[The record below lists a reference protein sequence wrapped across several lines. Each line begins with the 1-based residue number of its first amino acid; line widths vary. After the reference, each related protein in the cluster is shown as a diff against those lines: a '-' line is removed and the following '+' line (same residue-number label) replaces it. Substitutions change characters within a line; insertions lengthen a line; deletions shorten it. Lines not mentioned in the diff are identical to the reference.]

1 MATSDGFDIPGAD
14 AATHTVPPPQRIL
27 VADDEHLVAEVI
39 SKSLLTL
46 GYEVVGPVANGEQAI
61 ELARREQPDMAVLDI
76 RMPKVDG
83 LAAARALSGEMD
95 LAVLMVTAYSD
106 ESYLRDSCQIG
117 VHGYVLKP
125 TSTEQLRVAI
135 AMAWARFHQQRSLS
149 TEVTRLQTS
158 LERRKVIEQ
167 AKWILVEK
175 CGLSE
180 ADAHRRLQKQARDRR
195 KTMAE
200 VAASILES
208 HSLFAEENAGPI
220 NAGGKPESS

>member
-1 MATSDGFDIPGAD
+1 MVGSEGIEIPGAD
-14 AATHTVPPPQRIL
+14 STTQTVPAPQRIL

-39 SKSLLTL
+39 SKSLTTL
-46 GYEVVGPVANGEQAI
+46 GYEVVGPVTDGEQAVD
-61 ELARREQPDMAVLDI
+61 LARREQPDMAILDI

-83 LAAARALSGEMD
+83 LAAAQALSNEMD

-135 AMAWARFHQQRSLS
+135 AMAWTRFQQQRGLS
-149 TEVTRLQTS
+149 MEVTRLQTS

-208 HSLFAEENAGPI
+208 HTLFAEEGALGE
-220 NAGGKPESS
+220 AD